1 MLNNDF
7 CPKIGEVYQIY
18 FNGYGSVQKGLRPG
32 IIIQNN
38 IGNRYSPNVIAI
50 PLTSAIKNLNQP
62 THVFLSSK
70 ETGLKLDSIALCEN
84 PETVSKEMVGKYI
97 TTIPLNLMNGIAISI
112 MQSIPVI
119 SFLNY
124 DEMTD
129 IWSKTSRNSACI

>member
-1 MLNNDF
+1 MICNNF

-18 FNGYGSVQKGLRPG
+18 FDGYGSVQTGWRPG

-38 IGNRYSPNVIAI
+38 IGNKYSPNVIAI

-97 TTIPLNLMNGIAISI
+97 TTVPLNLMNRIAIAI
-112 MQSIPVI
+112 IRSIPVI
-119 SFLNY
+119 SFLNF
-124 DEMTD
+124 DEVAD
-129 IWSKTSRNSACI
+129 IWSKTSKNSVCI